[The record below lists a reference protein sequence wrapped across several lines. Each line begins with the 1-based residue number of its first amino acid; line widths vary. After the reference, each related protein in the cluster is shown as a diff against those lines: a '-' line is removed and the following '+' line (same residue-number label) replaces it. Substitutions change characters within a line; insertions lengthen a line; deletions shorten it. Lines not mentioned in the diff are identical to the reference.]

1 MFEIAL
7 ILISLTISVPSTGY
21 NDTFRQIFSADATVI
36 DLNKICTNFYRFG
49 EHLVDLEFGESN
61 DIAAMLESTFEQRI
75 HQVLNYSLNAV
86 SESVNDGISF
96 KKKLD
101 NLESRL
107 YNIGKKELSQYL
119 RWEENQLHKIDT
131 NELIVNMQK
140 RKQAACHVGLQ
151 RQQQPDPKE
160 AF

>member
-1 MFEIAL
+1 MNSYLAL
-7 ILISLTISVPSTGY
+7 SLSSTGY
-21 NDTFRQIFSADATVI
+21 NDTFRQIFNADATVI

-107 YNIGKKELSQYL
+107 YSIGKKELNQYM
-119 RWEENQLHKIDT
+119 RWEENQLHKINT

-151 RQQQPDPKE
+151 QQPQSNQRE
-160 AF
+160 GF